1 MISEMI
7 EEDARRLDEIIADL
21 NREANK
27 HRTARDDYNRQAQVL
42 ADKRD
47 KLQAQA
53 RRLSS
58 QAAVYKQQ
66 RDECNICAREN
77 KQKRD
82 EWNDRA
88 ARMRAAGGLG
98 DIGEEPTVVFISSSS
113 ATGNYKRLVQTFV
126 SQALSALRSCAA
138 GHAGRC
144 PVETKSQAQ
153 SYHQKV
159 VKYSQDGQA
168 LHDKMHSL
176 MEQADRLRQEAQT
189 CHEQCQTC
197 RRAANSEHEKYIAAV
212 RKIERVRDNLPE

>member
-7 EEDARRLDEIIADL
+7 EEDARRLDDIVSEL
-21 NREANK
+21 NREALK
-27 HRTARDDYNRQAQVL
+27 HRNARDDYNRQAQVL

-53 RRLSS
+53 RKLSS

-98 DIGEEPTVVFISSSS
+98 DIGE
-113 ATGNYKRLVQTFV
+113 A
-126 SQALSALRSCAA
+126 
-138 GHAGRC
+138 
-144 PVETKSQAQ
+144 KSQAQ
-153 SYHQKV
+153 NYHQKV
-159 VKYSQDGQA
+159 VKYSQDGQV
-168 LHDKMHSL
+168 LHGKMHGL
-176 MEQADRLRQEAQT
+176 MEQADKLRQEAQV

-212 RKIERVRDNLPE
+212 RKIEKVRDNLPE

>member
-98 DIGEEPTVVFISSSS
+98 DIGE
-113 ATGNYKRLVQTFV
+113 A
-126 SQALSALRSCAA
+126 
-138 GHAGRC
+138 
-144 PVETKSQAQ
+144 KSQAQ

-176 MEQADRLRQEAQT
+176 MEQADRLRQ
-189 CHEQCQTC
+189 
-197 RRAANSEHEKYIAAV
+197 
-212 RKIERVRDNLPE
+212 

>member
-1 MISEMI
+1 MIAEMI
-7 EEDARRLDEIIADL
+7 EDDVRRLDEIVAEL
-21 NREANK
+21 NREALK
-27 HRTARDDYNRQAQVL
+27 HRNARDDYNRQANVL
-42 ADKRD
+42 AEKRD

-53 RRLSS
+53 GKLSS
-58 QAAVYKQQ
+58 QASVYKQQ
-66 RDECNICAREN
+66 RDECNISVREA

-98 DIGEEPTVVFISSSS
+98 DIGE
-113 ATGNYKRLVQTFV
+113 A
-126 SQALSALRSCAA
+126 
-138 GHAGRC
+138 
-144 PVETKSQAQ
+144 KSQAQ
-153 SYHQKV
+153 NWHQKV

-168 LHDKMHSL
+168 LHEKMHTL
-176 MEQADRLRQEAQT
+176 MDEAGKLREEAQV

>member
-7 EEDARRLDEIIADL
+7 EEDARRLDDIVSEL
-21 NREANK
+21 NREALK
-27 HRTARDDYNRQAQVL
+27 HRNARDDYNRQAQ
-42 ADKRD
+42 
-47 KLQAQA
+47 A
-53 RRLSS
+53 RKLSS

-98 DIGEEPTVVFISSSS
+98 DIGE
-113 ATGNYKRLVQTFV
+113 A
-126 SQALSALRSCAA
+126 
-138 GHAGRC
+138 
-144 PVETKSQAQ
+144 KSQAQ
-153 SYHQKV
+153 NYHQKV

>member
-53 RRLSS
+53 RKLSS

-66 RDECNICAREN
+66 SDECNICAWQN

-98 DIGEEPTVVFISSSS
+98 DIGE
-113 ATGNYKRLVQTFV
+113 A
-126 SQALSALRSCAA
+126 
-138 GHAGRC
+138 
-144 PVETKSQAQ
+144 KSQTQ
-153 SYHQKV
+153 S
-159 VKYSQDGQA
+159 
-168 LHDKMHSL
+168 
-176 MEQADRLRQEAQT
+176 
-189 CHEQCQTC
+189 
-197 RRAANSEHEKYIAAV
+197 
-212 RKIERVRDNLPE
+212 